1 MDATNR
7 SLYAHFHPI
16 AVRWGEMDA
25 LGHVNNTVF
34 YRYSEDGRLWY
45 FTDVLGVVPSAQS
58 SGPILA
64 DLRCS
69 FLQQIRFPAK
79 VEIATR
85 VARLGSRSFRMEQAL
100 FHRGSAEA
108 IAAFDAV
115 LVWFDY
121 AGQRSAVVPEPVRA
135 RVRAMESAAPQE

>member
-1 MDATNR
+1 MDATDR
-7 SLYAHFHPI
+7 SLYMHFLPI
-16 AVRWGEMDA
+16 TVRWGDMDA

-34 YRYSEDGRLWY
+34 YRYSEHGRLDY
-45 FTDVLGVVPSAQS
+45 FRRMSEATPAADT

-69 FLQQIRFPAK
+69 FLQQLQFPAE

-85 VARLGSRSFRMEQAL
+85 TAHIGNSSFRMAQAL
-100 FHRGSAEA
+100 FHQGGADAVASFE
-108 IAAFDAV
+108 AV

-121 AGQRSAVVPEPVRA
+121 GSQRSTSLPDSARA
-135 RVRAMESAAPQE
+135 RIHAMESVAPR